1 MGKYSTHS
9 NLFEVKDKVWKNG
22 LASAIEVSAI
32 LEKNLDLNIANDKL
46 KRQMHLLVFA
56 NQINRSII
64 TVQSKVELIKKAC
77 KIAVEFGYFKMAWIV
92 LDNPNHALQLAGHYG
107 VPTELLD
114 TIASTQNSKDVNQ
127 EIVIS
132 TMQIFICNTVQETYV
147 NKEYKPF
154 DPKYGVQSC
163 MIVPLIIDGKAIGAF
178 NFLSEIPHYA
188 EKEEIAILMELCEAL
203 SLALASIETVGQL
216 QFANAKI
223 LKDEKR
229 VNALLEKA
237 NDMLI
242 LTNSEGEIIHTSSSL
257 NLFFGYE
264 KKEVIKHNV
273 FDFIHPEDLPVY
285 LVNRNKMLLIPDF
298 SFNHELRFLSKNGE
312 WIWCDYNITNKLNL
326 VDVNAI
332 VSSFRDITE
341 KRRNSLQLEFGK
353 NNLDAMMNTSSDMMW
368 SVDASLN
375 LLTANK
381 QFNVQMLADYNC
393 AIPIGSSVLNSS
405 FSSEY
410 TTRYKKYYERALRGE
425 IFTEIEK
432 RFFPKVGWAE
442 ISFFPILKG
451 TELIGTAC
459 QLHDI
464 TAIKLAEEQLRN
476 SEAFNLG
483 VINAL
488 SAHIAVVG
496 NAGVIIAT
504 NHAWKN
510 YVQTTG
516 DQSLIKSKIGDNYY
530 NVCEAA
536 FLNGNIHANIA
547 INGMKEVMLDKRA
560 FFYMEYPCHSITQ
573 KFWYGMHVLKL
584 QNDIPM
590 LVVTHQD
597 ISERMLAEE
606 EVLGMELHL
615 EEAQRLAKVGSWSYD
630 IQYDKLT
637 WSEELYNIFDTD
649 KKAFIATHGSFINLI
664 ENEDRASAIQINK
677 IARTNGEPFI
687 WEYQII
693 TNKGE
698 KKTIQEHGYGEKD
711 QLGKVVR
718 LFGTAQDITSMK
730 RTERI
735 IKDYEESFEL
745 EAKAT
750 GKVLWV
756 WDIQANSIN
765 RSKNVFD
772 LYGHANSGGKAQ
784 DDNWKKNIHKDDRDG
799 LHNSRMMHLN
809 NPDVKMWDYEYRFYK
824 HNGELIYLKDTGYIV
839 RNLSGKALRMVGA
852 SANLSEIKKSD
863 LSLQKLLVVVKA
875 QNERLQNFA
884 YIVSHNIRSHSAN
897 LSGLTNV
904 FWQSQG
910 DEASK
915 LVYYNMLKKSAD
927 RLDETIENLNQV
939 VAIHSESEL
948 KKDNLILREEVDK
961 ICLSINL
968 LVRENRGIIVNN
980 IPVQTTLKVVPYYLE
995 SILLNLLTNSIKY
1008 RSLYRDLEININVR
1022 ESENYLILTVKDNG
1036 VGIDLKKFGH
1046 KIFGMY
1052 KTFNNMENS
1061 KGLGLFIVK
1070 NQIEAIGGKIE
1081 VESQLNIGSAF
1092 SVYFNL

>member
-1 MGKYSTHS
+1 
-9 NLFEVKDKVWKNG
+9 
-22 LASAIEVSAI
+22 
-32 LEKNLDLNIANDKL
+32 
-46 KRQMHLLVFA
+46 
-56 NQINRSII
+56 
-64 TVQSKVELIKKAC
+64 
-77 KIAVEFGYFKMAWIV
+77 
-92 LDNPNHALQLAGHYG
+92 
-107 VPTELLD
+107 
-114 TIASTQNSKDVNQ
+114 
-127 EIVIS
+127 
-132 TMQIFICNTVQETYV
+132 
-147 NKEYKPF
+147 
-154 DPKYGVQSC
+154 
-163 MIVPLIIDGKAIGAF
+163 
-178 NFLSEIPHYA
+178 
-188 EKEEIAILMELCEAL
+188 
-203 SLALASIETVGQL
+203 
-216 QFANAKI
+216 
-223 LKDEKR
+223 
-229 VNALLEKA
+229 
-237 NDMLI
+237 
-242 LTNSEGEIIHTSSSL
+242 
-257 NLFFGYE
+257 
-264 KKEVIKHNV
+264 V
-273 FDFIHPEDLPVY
+273 FDFIHPDDLPAY
-285 LVNRNKMLLIPDF
+285 LVNRNKMLLIPDS
-298 SFNHELRFLSKNGE
+298 SFHHELRFLSKNGE
-312 WIWCDYNITNKLNL
+312 WIWCDYNITNRLNL

-341 KRRNSLQLEFGK
+341 KKRNSLQLEFGK

-368 SVDASLN
+368 SVDTDLN
-375 LLTANK
+375 LLTANN
-381 QFNVQMLADYNC
+381 QFNLQMLSNYNC
-393 AIPIGSSVLNSS
+393 AVAIGSSVLNSS

-410 TTRYKKYYERALRGE
+410 ITRYKKYYERALTGE

-451 TELIGTAC
+451 TELIGIAC

-488 SAHIAVVG
+488 SAHIAVVDS
-496 NAGVIIAT
+496 AGVIIAT
-504 NHAWKN
+504 NHAWKK
-510 YVQTTG
+510 YLQTTG
-516 DQSLIKSKIGDNYY
+516 DQNLIKSKIGDNYY
-530 NVCEAA
+530 NVCENA

-560 FFYMEYPCHSITQ
+560 FFYMEYPCHSNTH
-573 KFWYGMHVLKL
+573 KYWYGMHVLKL

-597 ISERMLAEE
+597 ISEKMLAEE

-637 WSEELYNIFDTD
+637 WSEELYNIFDAD
-649 KKAFIATHGSFINLI
+649 KKAFIATHGAYINLI
-664 ENEDRASAIQINK
+664 DNDDREAAIQINK
-677 IARTNGEPFI
+677 TARMNGEPFI
-687 WEYQII
+687 LEYRIV
-693 TNKGE
+693 TAKGE

-711 QLGKVVR
+711 ELGKVVR
-718 LFGTAQDITSMK
+718 LIGTAQDITSMK
-730 RTERI
+730 KTERI
-735 IKDYEESFEL
+735 IKEYEESFEL
-745 EAKAT
+745 EAKVT
-750 GKVLWV
+750 GKVFWV
-756 WDIQANSIN
+756 WDIQANSFY
-765 RSKNVFD
+765 RSKNVYD
-772 LYGHANSGGKAQ
+772 LYGHANSGNKTQ
-784 DDNWKKNIHKDDRDG
+784 EDNWKKNIHKDDRDG

-809 NPDVKMWDYEYRFYK
+809 NPDAKMWDYEYRFYK
-824 HNGELIYLKDTGYIV
+824 HDGELIYLKDTAYIV
-839 RNLSGKALRMVGA
+839 RNLAGKALRMVGA
-852 SANLSEIKKSD
+852 SANVSEIKKSD

-897 LSGLTNV
+897 LSGLANV

-927 RLDETIENLNQV
+927 RLDETIENLNEV
-939 VAIHSESEL
+939 VAVHSESEL
-948 KKDNLILREEVDK
+948 KKDNLNLRNEVDK

-968 LVRENRGIIVNN
+968 LVREKRGIIVNN
-980 IPVQTTLKVVPYYLE
+980 IPAQTTLNVVPYYLE

-1022 ESENYLILTVKDNG
+1022 ASENHLILTVKDNG

-1061 KGLGLFIVK
+1061 KGLGLFIIK

>member
-1 MGKYSTHS
+1 M
-9 NLFEVKDKVWKNG
+9 
-22 LASAIEVSAI
+22 
-32 LEKNLDLNIANDKL
+32 
-46 KRQMHLLVFA
+46 
-56 NQINRSII
+56 
-64 TVQSKVELIKKAC
+64 
-77 KIAVEFGYFKMAWIV
+77 AVEFGHFKMAWIV
-92 LDNPNHALQLAGHYG
+92 LDKPDHALQLAGYYG
-107 VPTELLD
+107 VPAELLGD
-114 TIASTQNSKDVNQ
+114 ITNTLNSKASFQ
-127 EIVIS
+127 ETVIS
-132 TMQIFICNTVQETYV
+132 TRQSFLCNTVQETYGTSD
-147 NKEYKPF
+147 YKPF

-163 MIVPLIIDGKAIGAF
+163 MIIPLSIDGKVIGAF
-178 NFLSEIPHYA
+178 NFLTEIPHYA
-188 EKEEIAILMELCEAL
+188 EKEELAIIIEVCEGV
-203 SLALASIETVGQL
+203 SLAIESIENFGQV

-229 VNALLEKA
+229 VNALMEKA

-242 LTNSEGEIIHTSSSL
+242 LTNAEGVIVHTSSSL
-257 NLFFGYE
+257 NSFFGYE
-264 KKEVIKHNV
+264 KNDVIKHNV
-273 FDFIHPEDLPVY
+273 FDFIHPDDLPEY
-285 LVNRNKMLLIPDF
+285 LINRNKMLLIPDF
-298 SFNHELRFLSKNGE
+298 SFNHELRFLSKNEE
-312 WIWCDYNITNKLNL
+312 WIWCDYNITNRLNL
-326 VDVNAI
+326 ADVNAI

-341 KRRNSLQLEFGK
+341 KKRNSQQLEFGK
-353 NNLDAMMNTSSDMMW
+353 NNLDAMMNTTSDMMW
-368 SVDASLN
+368 SVDTDLN

-381 QFNVQMLADYNC
+381 QFNLQMLANYNC
-393 AIPIGSSVLNSS
+393 IVPIGSGVLNSS

-410 TTRYKKYYERALRGE
+410 KTRYKKYYERALSGE

-488 SAHIAVVG
+488 SAHIAVVD
-496 NAGVIIAT
+496 NAGVIVAT

-510 YVQTTG
+510 YVETTG
-516 DQSLIKSKIGDNYY
+516 DQNLIKSIIGDNYY
-530 NVCEAA
+530 SVCENA
-536 FLNGNIHANIA
+536 FAKGNIHANIA
-547 INGMKEVMLDKRA
+547 INGMQEVMLDKRA
-560 FFYMEYPCHSITQ
+560 FFYMEYPCHSIT
-573 KFWYGMHVLKL
+573 KKYWYGMHVLKL

-590 LVVTHQD
+590 LVITHQD

-649 KKAFIATHGSFINLI
+649 KKAFIATHGSFIHLVDNDDK
-664 ENEDRASAIQINK
+664 ESAIQINK
-677 IARTNGEPFI
+677 IARMNGEPFI
-687 WEYQII
+687 LEYRI
-693 TNKGE
+693 TTAKGE
-698 KKTIQEHGYGEKD
+698 KKVIQEHGYGEKD
-711 QLGKVVR
+711 QFGKVIR
-718 LFGTAQDITSMK
+718 LVGTAQDITSMK
-730 RTERI
+730 MTERI
-735 IKDYEESFEL
+735 IKEYEESFEL

-750 GKVLWV
+750 GKVLWI
-756 WDIQANSIN
+756 WDIQANSFY

-772 LYGHANSGGKAQ
+772 LYGHANSGNKLQ
-784 DDNWKKNIHKDDRDG
+784 DDNWKKYIHKDDKDG
-799 LHNSRMMHLN
+799 LHNSRMMYLN
-809 NPDVKMWDYEYRFYK
+809 NPDAKMWEYEYRFYK
-824 HNGELIYLKDTGYIV
+824 NDGELIYLKDTAYIV

-852 SANLSEIKKSD
+852 SANVSEIKKSD

-897 LSGLTNV
+897 LSGLANV
-904 FWQSQG
+904 YWNSQD

-927 RLDETIENLNQV
+927 RLDETIENLNEV
-939 VAIHSESEL
+939 VSVHSESTL
-948 KKDNLILREEVDK
+948 KKDVINLRNEVDK

-968 LVRENRGIIVNN
+968 LVREKRGIIVNN
-980 IPVQTTLKVVPYYLE
+980 IPAQTTLKVVPYYLE

-1022 ESENYLILTVKDNG
+1022 ESENYMILTVKDNG
-1036 VGIDLKKFGH
+1036 IGIDLKKFGH

-1052 KTFNNMENS
+1052 KTFNKIENS
-1061 KGLGLFIVK
+1061 KGLGLFITK

-1081 VESQLNIGSAF
+1081 VESQLNIGTAF
-1092 SVYFNL
+1092 NVYFNI